1 MLKHNKNP
9 DEYKIY
15 YFLVVPGNCDACA
28 EDLLYTCDIWGV
40 DAKSR
45 EHAIERLKSQ
55 VYAILDTVY
64 HYQFYSIYKVPEG
77 REAKILL
84 GGR

>member
-1 MLKHNKNP
+1 MKNKNS

-15 YFLVVPGNCDACA
+15 YFLVIPENCCDAWD
-28 EDLLYTCDIWGV
+28 ENLLYTCDIWGV
-40 DAKSR
+40 DAKNR

-64 HYQFYSIYKVPEG
+64 HYRFHSISKVPEG
-77 REAKILL
+77 REAKILF
-84 GGR
+84 